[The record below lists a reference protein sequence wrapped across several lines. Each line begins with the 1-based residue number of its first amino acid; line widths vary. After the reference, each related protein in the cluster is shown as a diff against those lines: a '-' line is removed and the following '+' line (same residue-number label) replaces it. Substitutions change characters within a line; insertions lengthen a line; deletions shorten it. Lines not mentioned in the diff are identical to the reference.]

1 MKKILK
7 YIGRIIMRVILEIIV
22 EKYDN
27 QDITRE
33 KKRKNKDNL

>member
-7 YIGRIIMRVILEIIV
+7 YIGKIIMRVILEIII
-22 EKYDN
+22 EKNDN

-33 KKRKNKDNL
+33 KKRKNKDSL

>member
-7 YIGRIIMRVILEIIV
+7 YIGKIIMRVILEMII
-22 EKYDN
+22 EKNDN

-33 KKRKNKDNL
+33 KKRKNKDSL

>member
-7 YIGRIIMRVILEIIV
+7 YIGKIIMRVILEIII
-22 EKYDN
+22 EKRDN

-33 KKRKNKDNL
+33 KKRKNKDSL

>member
-7 YIGRIIMRVILEIIV
+7 YIGKVIMRVILEIII
-22 EKYDN
+22 EKQDK

-33 KKRKNKDNL
+33 KKRKNKDSL